1 MREGEGRGGERGE
14 EALLVMWP
22 TKLSAL
28 NPPVVKGRHIHSL
41 PEPSL
46 EIYMND

>member
-1 MREGEGRGGERGE
+1 MRGGGRE

-28 NPPVVKGRHIHSL
+28 NPPLL
-41 PEPSL
+41 PSVPPVL
-46 EIYMND
+46 